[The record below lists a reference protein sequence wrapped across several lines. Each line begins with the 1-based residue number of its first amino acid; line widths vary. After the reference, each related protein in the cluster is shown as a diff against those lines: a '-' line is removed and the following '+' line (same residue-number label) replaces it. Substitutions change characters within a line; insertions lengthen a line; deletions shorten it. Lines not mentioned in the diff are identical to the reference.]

1 MSSTRLASLDKIVEE
16 AVARK
21 DFPGAVLVVAHKGR
35 TVYRKAFGVSQLVP
49 EPRPLTPD
57 MIFDLASVTKP
68 VATATSIMLLVE
80 RGDIRLWDR
89 VQLYVP
95 EFTTWYGEKGIA
107 GEEARLYNLLTHT
120 SGLPPYTDAKEAAKK
135 IGDPCTTADLVKL
148 IAEIPKELPVGKEF
162 VYSCL
167 NYITLAHIVH
177 KVSGKPL
184 DEFAAE
190 NIFKPLGMTRTFYR
204 PPADL
209 IDQCVPTEVVDGSRS
224 AASSTIRW
232 PVFRA
237 ASPATPGCSRRPTTW
252 PSSPRCCSAGANMN
266 GVRILSP
273 LTVERMTEIYPQVGG
288 SGRGL
293 GWDIDTDY
301 ATVRGDLFGLR
312 SYGHS
317 GYTGTSIWIDPE
329 TQTAVVLL
337 TNRVHPDDKGDII
350 ALRSKVANVVG
361 GGDPVQIKPLTPA
374 RPHVIVRPG
383 LSGMQVQI
391 EREIYIRA
399 SRSHAVLSEAIQTFK
414 GYLEQHV
421 ASSAPEYYRAR
432 NLLKEGKAFYDQ
444 TIQDAKKLLGPIP
457 IYAAK
462 DFEGWR
468 VPDPPREQDR
478 RPGPDARGAA
488 QRARERRSP
497 QDHHDPGG
505 HRSPTFWPTS
515 RPRNRAR
522 GSWPTSR
529 SAWPSTGW
537 PASSPRVRSSRRRP
551 SANSRACLSEPGHFF
566 ASAFSR
572 Q

>member
-1 MSSTRLASLDKIVEE
+1 MRKFVILISLVGLALSAAGAAAGAALPAAKPETVGMSSARLASLDRIIRE
-16 AVARK
+16 AVDRK

-107 GEEARLYNLLTHT
+107 GGEARLYNLLTHT

-135 IGDPCTTADLVKL
+135 IGDPCTTADLARL
-148 IAEIPKELPVGKEF
+148 IAAIPKELPVGKEF

-177 KVSGKPL
+177 QVSGKPL

-209 IDQCVPTEVVDGSRS
+209 IDQCVPTEVVDGRPLRGVVHDPLARLQGGVSGN
-224 AASSTIRW
+224 AGLFSTADDLA
-232 PVFRA
+232 VFAQMLLGR
-237 ASPATPGCSRRPTTW
+237 GEYN
-252 PSSPRCCSAGANMN
+252 GAR
-266 GVRILSP
+266 VLSP

-301 ATVRGDLFGLR
+301 ATVRGDIFGLR

-337 TNRVHPDDKGDII
+337 TTRVHPDDKGDII
-350 ALRSKVANVVG
+350 ALRSKVANVVAAA
-361 GGDPVQIKPLTPA
+361 I
-374 RPHVIVRPG
+374 
-383 LSGMQVQI
+383 LS
-391 EREIYIRA
+391 
-399 SRSHAVLSEAIQTFK
+399 K
-414 GYLEQHV
+414 
-421 ASSAPEYYRAR
+421 
-432 NLLKEGKAFYDQ
+432 
-444 TIQDAKKLLGPIP
+444 
-457 IYAAK
+457 
-462 DFEGWR
+462 
-468 VPDPPREQDR
+468 
-478 RPGPDARGAA
+478 
-488 QRARERRSP
+488 
-497 QDHHDPGG
+497 
-505 HRSPTFWPTS
+505 
-515 RPRNRAR
+515 
-522 GSWPTSR
+522 
-529 SAWPSTGW
+529 
-537 PASSPRVRSSRRRP
+537 
-551 SANSRACLSEPGHFF
+551 
-566 ASAFSR
+566 
-572 Q
+572 